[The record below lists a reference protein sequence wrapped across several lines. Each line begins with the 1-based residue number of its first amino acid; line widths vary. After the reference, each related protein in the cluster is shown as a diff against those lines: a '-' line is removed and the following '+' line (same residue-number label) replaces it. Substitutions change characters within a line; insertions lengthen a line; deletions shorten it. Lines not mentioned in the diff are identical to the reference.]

1 ILSKYAAPATTP
13 LGSSSASA
21 LLPEPPPKQPLMARL
36 FNILGHFSML
46 LFFVSLI
53 VLPMHFIQRAK
64 GLPGVQFL
72 LLDLPDGVMELLC
85 TAVIVLS
92 AERALFRLRNII
104 TSRLLRRGDHGK
116 KAEGE
121 GWLLTVTLVQGEG
134 VGEAGGL
141 GGKSDPYVVFTC
153 NGKTRTSSVKL
164 QTNRPVWNEV
174 LTFDACEDQAEV
186 DPPSTLDV
194 EIFDYDGPFSAPT
207 ALGQTEVDLVRS
219 SAQEL
224 SDLWVPLQLG
234 QQPLPP
240 PKIPPV
246 LSLFPFPPH
255 PLSLAHPLSPSLRAP
270 TVLGQAEVDLVR
282 CSAQELSNLWVPLQG
297 GQQPLV
303 SHANSLPS
311 PLPVPLPSFS
321 PLPSPFPL
329 PSPHPPEV
337 LSFDAFEDPPSTLD
351 VEIFDYDG
359 PFSAPTALGQA
370 EVDLVRSSAQELSD
384 LWVPLQGGP
393 RAEARKGGKAPGQ
406 GPGQGVEARLQLRVL
421 LTST

>member
-174 LTFDACEDQAEV
+174 L
-186 DPPSTLDV
+186 
-194 EIFDYDGPFSAPT
+194 
-207 ALGQTEVDLVRS
+207 
-219 SAQEL
+219 
-224 SDLWVPLQLG
+224 
-234 QQPLPP
+234 
-240 PKIPPV
+240 
-246 LSLFPFPPH
+246 
-255 PLSLAHPLSPSLRAP
+255 
-270 TVLGQAEVDLVR
+270 
-282 CSAQELSNLWVPLQG
+282 
-297 GQQPLV
+297 
-303 SHANSLPS
+303 
-311 PLPVPLPSFS
+311 
-321 PLPSPFPL
+321 
-329 PSPHPPEV
+329 
-337 LSFDAFEDPPSTLD
+337 SFDAFEDPPSTLD

-421 LTST
+421 LTSTSEASPPMIIERISKQVGKEVGSSKGVG